1 MMQRPAAARWLLLP
15 MLAWL
20 GLFIVLPCGIL
31 LFYSLCRRGE
41 YGQVEFTLTLQN
53 YRDAMDASYLRTLVR
68 SLLYASITTLACIL
82 IGYPVAYF
90 VGRSSPRVR
99 DWLMLL
105 IMLPF
110 WTSFVIRTYAWI
122 TILSE
127 QGFLNGLLQSM
138 NLITSPLSLLYTPG
152 TVILGLVYTYL
163 PFMILPIYTAVE
175 HLDNNLLEAAA
186 DLGAGPMHTFGRVTL
201 PLTLNGIAAGTVLT
215 FIPAIG
221 MFAVSSLL
229 GGNRAQMIGDV
240 IESKVIGSGR
250 NLPLGAALSVILL
263 ALFMLV
269 ALLIG
274 RRGAIR

>member
-1 MMQRPAAARWLLLP
+1 MTQSRAAARLLLFP

-20 GLFIVLPCGIL
+20 LLFIVLPCGIL
-31 LFYSLCRRGE
+31 LFYSLCHRGE
-41 YGQVEFTLTLQN
+41 YGQVEYTLTLQN
-53 YRDAMDASYLRTLVR
+53 YRDAMDASYLRTLLR
-68 SLLYASITTLACIL
+68 SLLYAAITTVACIL

-90 VGRSSPRVR
+90 VGRSKPRWR

-127 QGFLNGLLQSM
+127 QGLMNGLLQSLH
-138 NLITSPLSLLYTPG
+138 LISSPLSLLYRPG

-175 HLDNNLLEAAA
+175 QLDNNLLEAAA
-186 DLGAGPMHTFGRVTL
+186 DLGASPLRTFRRVTL
-201 PLTLNGIAAGTVLT
+201 PLTLNGVAAGTVLT

-250 NLPLGAALSVILL
+250 NLPLGAALSVILM
-263 ALFMLV
+263 AMFMLV
-269 ALLIG
+269 AVLLN
-274 RRGAIR
+274 RRGAAQ